1 MCFRGKMFQRL
12 SFDAPFFTMADIIQ
26 FRKPSASEKA
36 RGKTLCKRGF
46 HKWLISQDKQ
56 FDSRQGR
63 LVTVYRCSRC
73 DAVKTR
79 AL

>member
-1 MCFRGKMFQRL
+1 
-12 SFDAPFFTMADIIQ
+12 MADILQ
-26 FRKPSASEKA
+26 FKKPTAAERA

-46 HKWLISQDKQ
+46 HKWEILHDQQ

-73 DAVKTR
+73 DASKTR
-79 AL
+79 AH

>member
-1 MCFRGKMFQRL
+1 MTCLCGEGHKGVH
-12 SFDAPFFTMADIIQ
+12 AMADIIR
-26 FRKPSASEKA
+26 FRKPRASEKA

-46 HKWLISQDKQ
+46 HKWVISQDKQ

-73 DAVKTR
+73 DASKIK
-79 AL
+79 AH

>member
-1 MCFRGKMFQRL
+1 
-12 SFDAPFFTMADIIQ
+12 MADIIQ
-26 FRKPSASEKA
+26 FRKPKASEKA

-46 HKWLISQDKQ
+46 HKWVISQDKQ

-73 DAVKTR
+73 DAMKTK
-79 AL
+79 AH

>member
-1 MCFRGKMFQRL
+1 MAAAVY
-12 SFDAPFFTMADIIQ
+12 DATTGTSNVMADIIQ
-26 FRKPSASEKA
+26 FKKRSAAEKA

-46 HKWLISQDKQ
+46 HKWEIVQEKQ

-63 LVTVYRCSRC
+63 LVTVYRCTRC
-73 DAVKTR
+73 DASKIR

>member
-1 MCFRGKMFQRL
+1 
-12 SFDAPFFTMADIIQ
+12 MADIIQ
-26 FRKPSASEKA
+26 FRKPAAADKA

-46 HKWLISQDKQ
+46 HKWEILHDRQ

-73 DAVKTR
+73 DASKIR
-79 AL
+79 AH